1 MFYPSVENL
10 FDEMFNFDDDF
21 FGREPEH
28 RMLPPHGGP
37 KHHEHGLMRT
47 DVSETE
53 KAYELNIDIPGF
65 NKDDI
70 KVKLDDGLL
79 TVSAERVEE
88 STEREDSNGKPR
100 KNGKLIRKE
109 RYVGSM
115 SRSWYV
121 GEDVKREEIAA
132 KYENGVLKLT
142 VPKAEKKELPEDKK
156 YIAIEG

>member
-28 RMLPPHGGP
+28 HMLPARGG
-37 KHHEHGLMRT
+37 KHHERALMRT
-47 DVSETE
+47 DVNEDD
-53 KAYELNIDIPGF
+53 KAYELSIDLPGF
-65 NKDDI
+65 DKKDI
-70 KVKLDDGLL
+70 KVKLDNGLL
-79 TVSAERVEE
+79 TVSAEKVEE
-88 STEREDSNGKPR
+88 KTEKEDENGKAS
-100 KNGKLIRKE
+100 KHGKLIRKE

-121 GEDVKREEIAA
+121 GEDIDRAEIAA
-132 KYENGVLKLT
+132 KYHNGVLKLT
-142 VPKAEKKELPEDKK
+142 VPKAKKEELPEDKK